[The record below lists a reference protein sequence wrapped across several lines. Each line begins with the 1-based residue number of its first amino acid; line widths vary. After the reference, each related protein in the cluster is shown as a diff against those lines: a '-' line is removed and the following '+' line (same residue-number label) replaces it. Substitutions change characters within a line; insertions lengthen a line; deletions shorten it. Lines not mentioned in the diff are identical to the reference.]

1 MSNYWNERKDF
12 NYYKKVIEI
21 INRFSKKSI
30 IDIGSKNTHI
40 LSLIDSSYIDKTC
53 LDIDLIPNI
62 EGIKNIKTDFYK

>member
-21 INRFSKKSI
+21 INRFNKKSI
-30 IDIGSKNTHI
+30 IDIGSRNAAV

-62 EGIKNIKTDFYK
+62 KGIKNIKTDFYK